1 MKIPELLS
9 PAGWN
14 WKNVLPYFIRAECV
28 KNGGAQRDIDSIQ
41 PSYCTFRIENR
52 FLEQAP
58 DPGVQCLLFLN
69 EFQQRHPVAGIRLV
83 NRGGKGCYGLI
94 ACHRAHIN

>member
-28 KNGGAQRDIDSIQ
+28 KNGGAQR
-41 PSYCTFRIENR
+41 
-52 FLEQAP
+52 
-58 DPGVQCLLFLN
+58 
-69 EFQQRHPVAGIRLV
+69 
-83 NRGGKGCYGLI
+83 GGEGCYGLI